1 MVDKAK
7 IQAYIATLPPKER
20 AKFQKLPEQ
29 QQISIMNKALGTTS
43 VKSKAS
49 SNTPTLPRLSQSAMN
64 SIFMNDRYTCK
75 SDNTRVMYPH
85 VEVARKE
92 VQVKQEL
99 KKAGKLPEKKL
110 NLKPIS
116 AQSKQL
122 RQGIVSRMQKSYN
135 AAVTSFNGQMK
146 KDGWAGD
153 VADGIS
159 KLWNNNL
166 WNATGN
172 TADMVR
178 ADLKQYR
185 AQTADLRESISRQDF
200 PAKFKKIYGINY
212 NEQNIKAFYNTEKKV
227 KNVATAVTT
236 SKAVQS
242 AFSLPLK
249 QFNENF
255 GMYKD
260 HVEVLHAPTGT
271 IEKKVPKELLLKN
284 IKSKVEEMVGE
295 KGVAQIAKQSNID
308 MSKLSDADK
317 YSFYGKVA
325 QQLVE
330 SSKNAEKKA
339 LNGKS
344 FEYYERQYDASYARA
359 FGTKNNIQKR
369 VAKYNTSQEIGTA
382 AVKSGTQAIVV
393 VGSTVAIVASG
404 GTASPLVVAGISG
417 AASIAIDVTD
427 KATNGIK
434 GDVKKSMPGIIK
446 SGLIDATFTY
456 AGGNVAKSITTVVKP
471 TTKVGTV
478 AVKAAA
484 NGIGAATEGTVKDAV
499 TGGLNN
505 LSLKTFAVR
514 ALIASTLGNI
524 KMVTNNDAL
533 VKTIGV
539 GKSATMSAT
548 IKSVKIDLK
557 EQAKAQGATEAQKV
571 VQFME
576 QNPEEFEKIVM
587 EVAQEQADAT
597 TPTDDKKVGQVIE
610 QKTNNIEQIVV
621 DIKKEQDKDKIEQ

>member
-7 IQAYIATLPPKER
+7 LQAYIATLPPRER

-43 VKSKAS
+43 VKSKA
-49 SNTPTLPRLSQSAMN
+49 NTPALPKFSQNAMN
-64 SIFMNDRYTCK
+64 SVFGNGYTCP

-85 VEVARKE
+85 VEIAKKE
-92 VQVKQEL
+92 VQINQEL

-110 NLKPIS
+110 DLKPVS

-135 AAVTSFNGQMK
+135 AAATSFNGQMK

-166 WNATGN
+166 WNLTGN

-178 ADLKQYR
+178 ADLKQYH
-185 AQTADLRESISRQDF
+185 AQMADLRTSIASQDF
-200 PAKFKKIYGINY
+200 PAKFKQIYGINY

-227 KNVATAVTT
+227 KDIATTVTT

-242 AFSLPLK
+242 AFELPLK
-249 QFNENF
+249 QYNENF
-255 GMYKD
+255 GIYKD
-260 HVEVLHAPTGT
+260 RIEVLHSPTGT
-271 IEKKVPKELLLKN
+271 FERKVPKETLLKN
-284 IKSKVEEMVGE
+284 MKCKVEEMVGE
-295 KGVAQIAKQSNID
+295 KGITQIAKQSNID
-308 MSKLSDADK
+308 ISKLNDADK
-317 YSFYGKVA
+317 YKFYSKIA

-344 FEYYERQYDASYARA
+344 FEYYERQYDVSYVRA

-382 AVKSGTQAIVV
+382 AVKSGAQAVVV

-404 GTASPLVVAGISG
+404 GTATPLVVAGISG

-427 KATNGIK
+427 KATNGIQ

-446 SGLIDATFTY
+446 SGIIDAAFSY
-456 AGGNVAKSITTVVKP
+456 AGGNVAKGITNLVNP

-484 NGIGAATEGTVKDAV
+484 NGIGTATEGTIKDAV
-499 TGGLNN
+499 TGGLNDF
-505 LSLKTFAVR
+505 SIKTFAVR

-524 KMVTNNDAL
+524 KMVSNNDAL
-533 VKTIGV
+533 VQTIGV

-548 IKSVKIDLK
+548 VKSIKIELK
-557 EQAKAQGATEAQKV
+557 EQAKAQDATEAQKV

-587 EVAQEQADAT
+587 EVAQEQMDNT
-597 TPTDDKKVGQVIE
+597 TPTDNRKVGQVIE
-610 QKTNNIEQIVV
+610 QNTDDIEQIVV
-621 DIKKEQDKDKIEQ
+621 DIKKEEKNLEQ

>member
-43 VKSKAS
+43 VKQKAS
-49 SNTPTLPRLSQSAMN
+49 SNTPTLPKFSQRTMN
-64 SIFMNDRYTCK
+64 SVFGNGYTCP

-85 VEVARKE
+85 VEIARKE
-92 VQVKQEL
+92 VQVKQDL

-110 NLKPIS
+110 DLKPVS

-135 AAVTSFNGQMK
+135 AAATSFNGQMK

-166 WNATGN
+166 WNLTGN

-185 AQTADLRESISRQDF
+185 AQTADLKASIATQDF
-200 PAKFKKIYGINY
+200 PAKFKQIYGINY

-227 KNVATAVTT
+227 KDIATAVTT

-242 AFSLPLK
+242 AFNLPLK
-249 QFNENF
+249 QFNENY
-255 GMYKD
+255 GIYRD
-260 HVEVLHAPTGT
+260 HVEVLHGPTGT
-271 IEKKVPKELLLKN
+271 IEKKVPKEMLLKN
-284 IKSKVEEMVGE
+284 MKSKVEELVGE
-295 KGVAQIAKQSNID
+295 KGVEQIAKQSNID
-308 MSKLSDADK
+308 LSKLDDAKK
-317 YSFYGKVA
+317 YSFYGKIA
-325 QQLVE
+325 QQLVD

-382 AVKSGTQAIVV
+382 AVKSGAQAVVV

-404 GTASPLVVAGISG
+404 GTATPLVVAGISG

-434 GDVKKSMPGIIK
+434 GDVKKSMPGIVK
-446 SGLIDATFTY
+446 SGLIDAAFTY
-456 AGGNVAKSITTVVKP
+456 AGGNVAKGITSLVNP

-505 LSLKTFAVR
+505 FSVKTFALR
-514 ALIASTLGNI
+514 ALIASTLGNV
-524 KMVTNNDAL
+524 KLVTNNDAL

-539 GKSATMSAT
+539 GKSATMTAT
-548 IKSVKIDLK
+548 IKSVKIELK
-557 EQAKAQGATEAQKV
+557 ELAKAKDATDAQKV

-587 EVAQEQADAT
+587 EVAQEQADT
-597 TPTDDKKVGQVIE
+597 QTLSDDKKVGQVIE
-610 QKTNNIEQIVV
+610 QKTDNIEQIVV
-621 DIKKEQDKDKIEQ
+621 DIQKTKDKVEQ

>member
-43 VKSKAS
+43 VKPKAS
-49 SNTPTLPRLSQSAMN
+49 SNTPTLPKFSQRTMN
-64 SIFMNDRYTCK
+64 SVFGNGYTCP

-85 VEVARKE
+85 VEIARKE

-110 NLKPIS
+110 DLKPIS
-116 AQSKQL
+116 AQSRQL

-135 AAVTSFNGQMK
+135 AAATSFNGQMK

-166 WNATGN
+166 WNLTGN

-200 PAKFKKIYGINY
+200 PAKFKQIYGINY

-242 AFSLPLK
+242 AFNLPLK
-249 QFNENF
+249 QFNENY
-255 GMYKD
+255 GIYRD
-260 HVEVLHAPTGT
+260 HVEVLHGPTGT
-271 IEKKVPKELLLKN
+271 IEKKVPKEMLLKN
-284 IKSKVEEMVGE
+284 MKSKVEELVGE

-308 MSKLSDADK
+308 LSKLDDAKK
-317 YSFYGKVA
+317 YSFYGKIA

-330 SSKNAEKKA
+330 SSRNAEKKA

-382 AVKSGTQAIVV
+382 AVKSGAQAVVV

-417 AASIAIDVTD
+417 ATSIAIDVTD

-434 GDVKKSMPGIIK
+434 GDVKKSMPGIVK
-446 SGLIDATFTY
+446 SGLIDAAFSY
-456 AGGNVAKSITTVVKP
+456 AGGNVAKGITSVVKP
-471 TTKVGTV
+471 STKVGTV

-505 LSLKTFAVR
+505 FSVKTFAIR
-514 ALIASTLGNI
+514 ALIASTLGNV
-524 KMVTNNDAL
+524 KLVTNNDAL

-539 GKSATMSAT
+539 GKSATMTAT
-548 IKSVKIDLK
+548 IKSVKIELK
-557 EQAKAQGATEAQKV
+557 ELAKAKDATDAQKV

-587 EVAQEQADAT
+587 EVAQEQADT
-597 TPTDDKKVGQVIE
+597 TTLTDDKKVGQVIE
-610 QKTNNIEQIVV
+610 QKTDNIEQIVI
-621 DIKKEQDKDKIEQ
+621 DIQKEQDKDKIEQ

>member
-1 MVDKAK
+1 
-7 IQAYIATLPPKER
+7 
-20 AKFQKLPEQ
+20 
-29 QQISIMNKALGTTS
+29 MNKALGTTS
-43 VKSKAS
+43 VKPKAS
-49 SNTPTLPRLSQSAMN
+49 SNTPTLPKFSQRTMN
-64 SIFMNDRYTCK
+64 SVFGNGYTCP

-85 VEVARKE
+85 VEIARKE

-110 NLKPIS
+110 DLKPIS
-116 AQSKQL
+116 AQSRQL

-135 AAVTSFNGQMK
+135 AAATSFNGQMK

-166 WNATGN
+166 WNLTGN

-200 PAKFKKIYGINY
+200 PAKFKQIYGINY

-242 AFSLPLK
+242 AFNLPLK
-249 QFNENF
+249 QFNENY
-255 GMYKD
+255 GIYRD
-260 HVEVLHAPTGT
+260 HVEVLHGPTGT
-271 IEKKVPKELLLKN
+271 IEKKVPKEMLLKN
-284 IKSKVEEMVGE
+284 MKSKVEELVGE

-308 MSKLSDADK
+308 LSKLDDAKK
-317 YSFYGKVA
+317 YSFYGKIA

-330 SSKNAEKKA
+330 SSRNAEKKA

-382 AVKSGTQAIVV
+382 AVKSGAQAVVV

-417 AASIAIDVTD
+417 ATSIAIDVTD

-434 GDVKKSMPGIIK
+434 GDVKKSMPGIVK
-446 SGLIDATFTY
+446 SGLIDAAFSY
-456 AGGNVAKSITTVVKP
+456 AGGNVAKGITSVVKP
-471 TTKVGTV
+471 STKVGTV

-505 LSLKTFAVR
+505 FSVKTFAIR
-514 ALIASTLGNI
+514 ALIASTLGNV
-524 KMVTNNDAL
+524 KLVTNNDAL

-539 GKSATMSAT
+539 GKSATMTAT
-548 IKSVKIDLK
+548 IKSVKIELK
-557 EQAKAQGATEAQKV
+557 ELAKAKDATDAQKV

-587 EVAQEQADAT
+587 EVAQEQADT
-597 TPTDDKKVGQVIE
+597 TTLTDDKKVGQVIE
-610 QKTNNIEQIVV
+610 QKTDNIEQIVI
-621 DIKKEQDKDKIEQ
+621 DIQKEQDKDKIEQ

>member
-43 VKSKAS
+43 VKPKAH
-49 SNTPTLPRLSQSAMN
+49 SNTPQLPKFNQKMMN
-64 SIFMNDRYTCK
+64 SVFGERYTCQ
-75 SDNTRVMYPH
+75 SDNTRVMYPNL
-85 VEVARKE
+85 EVTKKE
-92 VQVKQEL
+92 VQIKQEL
-99 KKAGKLPEKKL
+99 KKAGKLQEKKL
-110 NLKPIS
+110 EFKPVS
-116 AQSKQL
+116 AQSRQL
-122 RQGIVSRMQKSYN
+122 RQNIVSKMQKSYN
-135 AAVTSFNGQMK
+135 AAATSFNEQMQ

-166 WNATGN
+166 WNLTGN
-172 TADMVR
+172 TASMVR
-178 ADLKQYR
+178 DDLRKYR
-185 AQTADLRESISRQDF
+185 AQTANLKESISSQDF
-200 PAKFKKIYGINY
+200 PAKFKQIYGINY
-212 NEQNIKAFYNTEKKV
+212 NEQNIKAFYNTENKV

-242 AFSLPLK
+242 AFELPLK
-249 QFNENF
+249 QYNENF
-255 GMYKD
+255 GLYKD
-260 HVEVLHAPTGT
+260 HVEVLHGPTGT
-271 IEKKVPKELLLKN
+271 IEKKVPKEMLLKN
-284 IKSKVEEMVGE
+284 MKNKVEEMVGT

-308 MSKLSDADK
+308 MSKLNDADRYK
-317 YSFYGKVA
+317 FYGKIA
-325 QQLVE
+325 QQLVD

-339 LNGKS
+339 LNGKT
-344 FEYYERQYDASYARA
+344 FEYYEKQYDASYAKA

-382 AVKSGTQAIVV
+382 AVKSGAQAIVV

-404 GTASPLVVAGISG
+404 GTASPLVVAGITG
-417 AASIAIDVTD
+417 ATSAVIDITD

-434 GDVKKSMPGIIK
+434 GDVKKSMPGILK
-446 SGLIDATFTY
+446 SATIDAGFAY
-456 AGGNVAKSITTVVKP
+456 VGGNVAKGITSVVKP

-484 NGIGAATEGTVKDAV
+484 NGVGAATEGTVKDV
-499 TGGLNN
+499 VSGGINN
-505 LSLKTFAVR
+505 LSIKTFAVR

-533 VKTIGV
+533 IKTIGV

-548 IKSVKIDLK
+548 VKSVKIELTQ
-557 EQAKAQGATEAQKV
+557 QAKAEGATEAQKV

-576 QNPEEFEKIVM
+576 NNPEEFEKLVM
-587 EVAQEQADAT
+587 EVAKEQEDIT
-597 TPTDDKKVGQVIE
+597 TPTDNKKVGQVIE
-610 QKTNNIEQIVV
+610 QKTDNIEKIVV
-621 DIKKEQDKDKIEQ
+621 DIEKNTEEEKNKMQ

>member
-20 AKFQKLPEQ
+20 AKFQKLPQQ

-43 VKSKAS
+43 TKPKAN
-49 SNTPTLPRLSQSAMN
+49 SNTSSLPKFSQRTMN
-64 SIFMNDRYTCK
+64 SVFMNDRYTCQ

-85 VEVARKE
+85 VEIARKE

-99 KKAGKLPEKKL
+99 KKAGKEQPRKL

-135 AAVTSFNGQMK
+135 TAVTSFNGQMQ

-166 WNATGN
+166 WNITGN

-178 ADLKQYR
+178 ADLRQYH
-185 AQTADLRESISRQDF
+185 AQTADLKASISRQDF
-200 PAKFKKIYGINY
+200 PAKFKQIYGINY

-242 AFSLPLK
+242 AFNLPLK

-255 GMYKD
+255 GIYKD
-260 HVEVLHAPTGT
+260 HVEVLHGSTGT
-271 IEKKVPKELLLKN
+271 MERKVPKEVLLKTMKN
-284 IKSKVEEMVGE
+284 KVEELVGE

-308 MSKLSDADK
+308 LSKLDDAKK
-317 YSFYGKVA
+317 YTFYGKIA
-325 QQLVE
+325 QQLVD

-344 FEYYERQYDASYARA
+344 FEYYERQYDASYTRA

-382 AVKSGTQAIVV
+382 AVKSGAQAVVV

-404 GTASPLVVAGISG
+404 GSATPLVVAGISG
-417 AASIAIDVTD
+417 AASVAIDVTD

-434 GDVKKSMPGIIK
+434 GDVKKSMPGILK
-446 SGLIDATFTY
+446 SGMIDAAFSY
-456 AGGNVAKSITTVVKP
+456 AGGNVAKGITSVVKP

-505 LSLKTFAVR
+505 FSVKTFALR
-514 ALIASTLGNI
+514 ALIASTLGNV
-524 KMVTNNDAL
+524 KLVTNNDAL

-539 GKSATMSAT
+539 GKSATMTAT

-587 EVAQEQADAT
+587 EVAQEQADT
-597 TPTDDKKVGQVIE
+597 QTLSDNRKVGQVIE
-610 QKTNNIEQIVV
+610 QKTDNIEQIVV
-621 DIKKEQDKDKIEQ
+621 DIQKDKDKIDK

>member
-43 VKSKAS
+43 VKPKAN
-49 SNTPTLPRLSQSAMN
+49 SNTSALPKFSQKSTN
-64 SIFMNDRYTCK
+64 SVFGNGYTCP
-75 SDNTRVMYPH
+75 SDNTRVNYAPI
-85 VEVARKE
+85 EFAKRE
-92 VQVKQEL
+92 VQVKQDL

-110 NLKPIS
+110 DLKPIS
-116 AQSKQL
+116 AQSQKL
-122 RQGIVSRMQKSYN
+122 RAGIVNRMQKSYN
-135 AAVTSFNGQMK
+135 AALTSFNGQMK

-166 WNATGN
+166 WNVTGN

-185 AQTADLRESISRQDF
+185 AQTAELRASIASQDF
-200 PAKFKKIYGINY
+200 PAKFKQVYGINY

-227 KNVATAVTT
+227 KDVATAVTT

-242 AFSLPLK
+242 AFELPLK
-249 QFNENF
+249 QYNENY
-255 GMYKD
+255 GIYKD
-260 HVEVLHAPTGT
+260 HVEVLHSPTGT
-271 IEKKVPKELLLKN
+271 IERKVPKEILLKN
-284 IKSKVEEMVGE
+284 MKYKVEEMVGE

-308 MSKLSDADK
+308 ISKLNDADK
-317 YSFYGKVA
+317 YKFYGKIA

-330 SSKNAEKKA
+330 SSKNTEKKA
-339 LNGKS
+339 LNGKN

-369 VAKYNTSQEIGTA
+369 VAKYNTSQEVGTA
-382 AVKSGTQAIVV
+382 AVKSGTQAVVV

-404 GTASPLVVAGISG
+404 GSATPLVVAGISG
-417 AASIAIDVTD
+417 ATSVAIDITD

-434 GDVKKSMPGIIK
+434 GDVKKSIPGIVK
-446 SGLIDATFTY
+446 SGLIDAAFTY
-456 AGGNVAKSITTVVKP
+456 VGGNVAKGITNLVNP

-505 LSLKTFAVR
+505 FSIKTFAVR

-524 KMVTNNDAL
+524 KMVSNNDAL

-548 IKSVKIDLK
+548 VKSIKIELK
-557 EQAKAQGATEAQKV
+557 EKAKAEGATEAQKV

-587 EVAQEQADAT
+587 EVAQEQADNS
-597 TPTDDKKVGQVIE
+597 TPTDNRKVGQVIE
-610 QKTNNIEQIVV
+610 QKTDNIEQIVV
-621 DIKKEQDKDKIEQ
+621 DIQKEQAKDKIEQ

>member
-43 VKSKAS
+43 VKSKAG
-49 SNTPTLPRLSQSAMN
+49 SNTPTLPKFSQKAMN
-64 SIFMNDRYTCK
+64 SVFGNGYTCP
-75 SDNTRVMYPH
+75 SDNTRVNYAH
-85 VEVARKE
+85 IEVAKKE

-99 KKAGKLPEKKL
+99 KKAGKEQPRKL

-116 AQSKQL
+116 AQSQKL
-122 RQGIVSRMQKSYN
+122 RAGIVNRMQKSYN
-135 AAVTSFNGQMK
+135 AALTSFNGQMQ

-260 HVEVLHAPTGT
+260 HIEVLHAPTGT

-317 YSFYGKVA
+317 YSFYGKIA

-382 AVKSGTQAIVV
+382 AVKSGTQAVVV

-404 GTASPLVVAGISG
+404 GSATPLVVAGISG
-417 AASIAIDVTD
+417 ATSVAIDVTD

-446 SGLIDATFTY
+446 SGLIDATFNY

-621 DIKKEQDKDKIEQ
+621 DIQKEQDKDKIEQ

>member
-29 QQISIMNKALGTTS
+29 QQISIMNKALGTTP
-43 VKSKAS
+43 VKSSGNAKGL
-49 SNTPTLPRLSQSAMN
+49 TVPRFSQRSMN
-64 SIFMNDRYTCK
+64 SVFGNGYTCP
-75 SDNTRVMYPH
+75 SDNTRVNYAH
-85 VEVARKE
+85 LEATRVEVKA
-92 VQVKQEL
+92 KQEL
-99 KKAGKLPEKKL
+99 KKAGKLQEKKL
-110 NLKPIS
+110 DLKPVS
-116 AQSKQL
+116 AQSKKI
-122 RQGIVSRMQKSYN
+122 RAGIVSRMQKSYN
-135 AAVTSFNGQMK
+135 SAVGSFNGQMK

-172 TADMVR
+172 TASMVR
-178 ADLKQYR
+178 DDLKKYR
-185 AQTADLRESISRQDF
+185 AQTAELRGLIASQDF
-200 PAKFKKIYGINY
+200 PAKFKQVYGVNY
-212 NEQNIKAFYNTEKKV
+212 NEQNIKAFYNTESKV
-227 KNVATAVTT
+227 KKVATAITT

-242 AFSLPLK
+242 AFELPLK
-249 QFNENF
+249 QYNENF
-255 GMYKD
+255 GLYKD
-260 HVEVLHAPTGT
+260 HVEVLHGPTGT

-284 IKSKVEEMVGE
+284 IRCKVEEMVGGQ
-295 KGVAQIAKQSNID
+295 KGVNQIAKQSNID
-308 MSKLSDADK
+308 LTKLNDAEK
-317 YSFYGKVA
+317 YKFYGKVA
-325 QQLVE
+325 QQLVD

-344 FEYYERQYDASYARA
+344 FEYYERQYDASYVRA
-359 FGTKNNIQKR
+359 FGNKNNIQKR

-382 AVKSGTQAIVV
+382 AVKSGAQAVVV

-404 GTASPLVVAGISG
+404 GTASPLVVAGIT
-417 AASIAIDVTD
+417 AASSAAIDITD

-434 GDVKKSMPGIIK
+434 GDVKKSMSGILK
-446 SGLIDATFTY
+446 SAAVDGAFAY
-456 AGGNVAKSITTVVKP
+456 AGGNVAKGITSVVKP
-471 TTKVGTV
+471 STKVGTV

-484 NGIGAATEGTVKDAV
+484 NGLGAATEGTAKDLV

-505 LSLKTFAVR
+505 LSVKTFAVR

-524 KMVTNNDAL
+524 KMVTGNDAL
-533 VKTIGV
+533 IKTIGV

-557 EQAKAQGATEAQKV
+557 QQAKAQGATEAQKV

-587 EVAQEQADAT
+587 EVAQEQ
-597 TPTDDKKVGQVIE
+597 TDDSTPSDSRKVGQVIE
-610 QKTNNIEQIVV
+610 QKTDNIEQIVV
-621 DIKKEQDKDKIEQ
+621 DIKNDKDKIEK